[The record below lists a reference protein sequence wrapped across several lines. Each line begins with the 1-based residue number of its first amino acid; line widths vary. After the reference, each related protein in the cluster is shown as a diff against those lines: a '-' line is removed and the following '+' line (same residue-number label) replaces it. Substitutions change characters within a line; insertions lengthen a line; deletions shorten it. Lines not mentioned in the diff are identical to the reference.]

1 MPVELQVVVSSYNR
15 VLGIKLGSSADI
27 IYTLNCWAISPT
39 LLLFL
44 KITII
49 SDICTVNF
57 IFIYI
62 YFYSDNLLID

>member
-1 MPVELQVVVSSYNR
+1 
-15 VLGIKLGSSADI
+15 
-27 IYTLNCWAISPT
+27 
-39 LLLFL
+39 LFL